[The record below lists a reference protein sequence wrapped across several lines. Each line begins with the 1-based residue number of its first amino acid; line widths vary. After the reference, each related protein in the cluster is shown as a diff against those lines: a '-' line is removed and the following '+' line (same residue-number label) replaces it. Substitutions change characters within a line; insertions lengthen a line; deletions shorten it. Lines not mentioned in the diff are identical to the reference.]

1 MRSLVYGQIVFSD
14 LVIFNRYNKNIKKSM
29 LRNNIKAI
37 NSNTQIIYEFENGT
51 IDTTN
56 IIDDLPFDT
65 NKDYLEIEDHNFG
78 IFCMDAMDH
87 PSKYVN
93 KTVKLKG
100 KFIGLDRLIE
110 NGFILGRQA
119 LVCCE
124 EDTTLIG
131 MVCISPLA
139 NKLIPE
145 EWIIVEG
152 KISTSYDQEYQKDI
166 PILTVE
172 QLSVIPPLENQYVT
186 FD

>member
-1 MRSLVYGQIVFSD
+1 
-14 LVIFNRYNKNIKKSM
+14 
-29 LRNNIKAI
+29 
-37 NSNTQIIYEFENGT
+37 
-51 IDTTN
+51 
-56 IIDDLPFDT
+56 
-65 NKDYLEIEDHNFG
+65 
-78 IFCMDAMDH
+78 
-87 PSKYVN
+87 
-93 KTVKLKG
+93 
-100 KFIGLDRLIE
+100 
-110 NGFILGRQA
+110 
-119 LVCCE
+119 
-124 EDTTLIG
+124 

>member
-1 MRSLVYGQIVFSD
+1 
-14 LVIFNRYNKNIKKSM
+14 
-29 LRNNIKAI
+29 
-37 NSNTQIIYEFENGT
+37 
-51 IDTTN
+51 
-56 IIDDLPFDT
+56 
-65 NKDYLEIEDHNFG
+65 
-78 IFCMDAMDH
+78 MDAMDH
-87 PSKYVN
+87 PDKYVN

-124 EDTTLIG
+124 EDTSLIG

-139 NKLIPE
+139 SKLIPE
-145 EWIIVEG
+145 EWTVVEG

-172 QLSVIPPLENQYVT
+172 QLKVVPPLKNQYVT